1 MLARDIAALGL
12 LLIAGPSLGA
22 GAMLEFVTASESSF
36 SRPHDVTLGPD
47 GRYLYV
53 ADLGND
59 VVKVLDAQ
67 SLRTLGAIGKNELA
81 APHDVA
87 FDAAGRLLVADTGN
101 DRIAIYR
108 VDGVKGSYVGELR
121 EGLSSPEGVTTGPGE
136 KVYVTNVRSS
146 EVVVFTQGKRSA
158 SRGEHGSGPGQY
170 SSPHDIEL
178 GPDNRLYV
186 ADPGNNRVQ
195 VLNTDLK
202 VLGELTQ
209 DFRDPKYLALD
220 EQGWLYVG
228 DQFNHQV
235 KIFDRD
241 RKLVATIGTGK
252 RGSGIGEF
260 NGLEGVEVKRPYVWV
275 ADTYNNRIVLYR
287 WLNP

>member
-1 MLARDIAALGL
+1 MLARNMAALGL
-12 LLIAGPSLGA
+12 LWIAALPLASGA
-22 GAMLEFVTASESSF
+22 ALEFVTASDSSF
-36 SRPHDVTLGPD
+36 SRPHDVTLDPA

-67 SLRTLGAIGKNELA
+67 SLQTLGAIGKDELS

-87 FDAAGRLLVADTGN
+87 FDAAGRLFVADTGN

-121 EGLSSPEGVTTGPGE
+121 EGLSSPEGVTTGPGD

-146 EVVVFTQGKRSA
+146 DVVVFTNGKRST
-158 SRGEHGSGPGQY
+158 SGGGHGSGPGQY
-170 SSPHDIEL
+170 SRPHDIEL
-178 GPDNRLYV
+178 GRDNRLYV

-195 VLNTDLK
+195 VLDTELQ
-202 VLGELTQ
+202 VLGELTH

-220 EQGWLYVG
+220 ERGWLYVA

-235 KIFDRD
+235 KIFDAD
-241 RKLVATIGTGK
+241 RKLVATIGSGK
-252 RGSGIGEF
+252 RGSGVDEF
-260 NGLEGVEVKRPYVWV
+260 NGLEGVEVKRPHVWI

-287 WLNP
+287 WATP